1 MPTFADVA
9 GPACVCAR
17 NDLMLTIDGA
27 LDDFEVA
34 EVSETYRR
42 NLAMR

>member
-9 GPACVCAR
+9 GPACVCAS

-34 EVSETYRR
+34 KASGTSRR
-42 NLAMR
+42 AFAMR